1 MAGETPEEM
10 SIMSIRKMNPITAV
24 VGTVFAASFAS
35 AALADTQDNPFGA
48 TDLDQGYD
56 LLAKGEEE
64 GKCGEGKCG
73 EDKDAEGKCGEGKD
87 AEGKCGE
94 DKDAEGKC
102 GEGKCG
108 EGKCGE
114 GKDAEGKCG
123 EGKCGGAA

>member
-1 MAGETPEEM
+1 MLN
-10 SIMSIRKMNPITAV
+10 RKMKPVTAAVGAV
-24 VGTVFAASFAS
+24 VATSFAAFA
-35 AALADTQDNPFGA
+35 AADAQDNPFGA

-56 LLAKGEEE
+56 LLAKGEQEGKCGEGKCGESKDGE

-73 EDKDAEGKCGEGKD
+73 EDKDS
-87 AEGKCGE
+87 
-94 DKDAEGKC
+94 EGKC

-114 GKDAEGKCG
+114 SKDGEGKCG